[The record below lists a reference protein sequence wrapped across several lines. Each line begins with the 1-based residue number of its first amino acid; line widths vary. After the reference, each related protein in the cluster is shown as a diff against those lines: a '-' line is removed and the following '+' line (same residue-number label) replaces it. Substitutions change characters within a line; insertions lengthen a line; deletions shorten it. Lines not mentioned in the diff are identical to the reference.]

1 MKSRFFKIFVLF
13 ILLIITF
20 ISYRV
25 YISMTEQ
32 MVLLSEFNSNQFN
45 TKYSVIDSF
54 NDQIPNISVTTIPLS
69 QMKAQYLV
77 KKGSYKDAASLV
89 YRSLNTNKYLGFSD
103 FMLTKIHEGLKN
115 KDSAK
120 YYSVKA
126 VEKLPNNGAHIAN
139 FYKNIGNDFELADL
153 MFEKYKNNFV
163 SVFWLGYLNF
173 IINDSSKSKKNLI
186 ELAEFSINNFPDQ
199 KENFQ
204 KILNYLEYGI
214 VSNDYQSLVKEAL
227 EYFNQGEFKVAKIK
241 FEEAIKLKPEDYS
254 NYENLSIVNF
264 NLKEYDQALKN
275 INYVIEKFKTS
286 DGKAEMIKG
295 LSLIFKNERYLAC
308 EFFKISLDKG
318 FKDSSKYIEDYC
330 NKL

>member
-1 MKSRFFKIFVLF
+1 
-13 ILLIITF
+13 
-20 ISYRV
+20 
-25 YISMTEQ
+25 MTEQ

-45 TKYSVIDSF
+45 TNYSVIDSF
-54 NDQIPNISVTTIPLS
+54 NDQIPNVSVTTIPLA
-69 QMKAQYLV
+69 QMKANYLV
-77 KKGSYKDAASLV
+77 KKGLYKDAASLV

-115 KDSAK
+115 MDSAK

-153 MFEKYKNNFV
+153 IFEKYKNNYV
-163 SVFWLGYLNF
+163 SIFWLGYLNF

-186 ELAEFSINNFPDQ
+186 ELTEFSINNFPDQ

-204 KILNYLEYGI
+204 RILNYLMYGV

-227 EYFNQGEFKVAKIK
+227 NYFNKGEYKLAIIK
-241 FEEAIKLKPEDYS
+241 YQEAIKLNSEDYS
-254 NYENLSIVNF
+254 NYENLAIIYYTIKDFENSVKYINIVLNRF
-264 NLKEYDQALKN
+264 D
-275 INYVIEKFKTS
+275 TD

-295 LSLIFKNERYLAC
+295 LGLLGLGDDVLSCEYFRASLEKGMNQSQNYLSNYC
-308 EFFKISLDKG
+308 EK
-318 FKDSSKYIEDYC
+318 
-330 NKL
+330 